1 MGSPM
6 FVLDISVKLTCVRFK
21 STLKKC
27 PLEVENLNKEL
38 YTLKAIFIDN
48 K

>member
-1 MGSPM
+1 M
-6 FVLDISVKLTCVRFK
+6 FVLDISVKITCVRVK
-21 STLKKC
+21 SPLKKG
-27 PLEVENLNKEL
+27 PPEIDNLNKEL